1 MIAAQS
7 VHIATNGKNKEEKQ
21 GEEQHV
27 RATAAAITYQYT
39 VKPCNDGFERIKYN
53 RLFLPKYVI
62 ANTESKRKE
71 S

>member
-39 VKPCNDGFERIKYN
+39 VKPCNDGIEGAIYDYQ
-53 RLFLPKYVI
+53 FLLS
-62 ANTESKRKE
+62 NLL
-71 S
+71 